1 MKAHVV
7 LVGVIA
13 VLLAGCT
20 PKQEEVSV
28 SNPCDVDLAVWVD
41 ATSPPTEDAWGGTV
55 EAGSTRVL
63 TYDPDE
69 PVQQVW
75 ISVEGGVWV
84 EAAGRVDFTEDAG
97 AERTAKFKIPESVCP
112 AR

>member
-28 SNPCDVDLAVWVD
+28 SNPCAVDLAVWVD
-41 ATSPPTEDAWGGTV
+41 STPPPTEDVWGGTV

-69 PVQQVW
+69 PIQQVW
-75 ISVEGGVWV
+75 ISLEGGVWV
-84 EAAGRVDFTEDAG
+84 EAAGRVDFTDDAG
-97 AERTAKFKIPESVCP
+97 PERTASFKIPFERCP